1 MSELDKIVFD
11 PRNHRMCETR
21 YFEDFVVGEKFVLPS
36 RTMTDALFSAFQL
49 ASGDNHPVHYDV
61 EFCRARGMPHMLAH
75 GFQVVAQ
82 TCGGAGLF
90 AHMVED
96 SLKGFIE
103 QSSRFLGKVF
113 VGDTL
118 YATLQVESLAP
129 NRTTGVLVLKST
141 VHNQRGELVMDG
153 LQKYLL
159 SKRPADAALAH
170 VSGAAGA

>member
-1 MSELDKIVFD
+1 MTQEITFD
-11 PRNHRMCETR
+11 PRDHRMCPTR
-21 YFEDFVVGEKFVLPS
+21 YLEDFVVGEKFILPS
-36 RTMTDALFSAFQL
+36 RTMTDALFAAFQL

-61 EFCRARGMPHMLAH
+61 EYCRARGMPHMLAH
-75 GFQVVAQ
+75 GLQVLAQ
-82 TCGGAGLF
+82 TCGGAGMF

-103 QSSRFLGKVF
+103 QSSRFLGMVF

-118 YATLQVESLAP
+118 YVTLQVTEIVP
-129 NRTTGVLVLKST
+129 NRSTGVLTLKST

-159 SKRPADAALAH
+159 KKRPLAA
-170 VSGAAGA
+170 

>member
-1 MSELDKIVFD
+1 MNPDPTRFD
-11 PRNHRMCETR
+11 PRQHRMCPTR
-21 YFEDFVVGEKFVLPS
+21 YFEDFEIGEKFILPS
-36 RTMTDALFSAFQL
+36 RTMTDALFAAFQL

-61 EFCRARGMPHMLAH
+61 EYCRARGMPHMLAH

-103 QSSRFLGKVF
+103 QSSRFLGMVF

-118 YATLQVESLAP
+118 YATLAVCELVP
-129 NRTTGVLVLKST
+129 NRSTGVLTLKST

-159 SKRPADAALAH
+159 RKRPA
-170 VSGAAGA
+170 

>member
-1 MSELDKIVFD
+1 MTQETTFD
-11 PRNHRMCETR
+11 PRNHRMCPTR
-21 YFEDFVVGEKFVLPS
+21 YLEDFTVGEKFILPS
-36 RTMTDALFSAFQL
+36 RTMTDALFAAFQL

-61 EFCRARGMPHMLAH
+61 EYCRARGMPNMLAH
-75 GFQVVAQ
+75 GFQVLAQ
-82 TCGGAGLF
+82 TCGGAGMF

-103 QSSRFLGKVF
+103 QSSRFLGMVF

-118 YATLQVESLAP
+118 YVTLQVTDIVP
-129 NRTTGVLVLKST
+129 NRSTGVLTLKST

-159 SKRPADAALAH
+159 KKRPLAA
-170 VSGAAGA
+170 

>member
-1 MSELDKIVFD
+1 MNTDAAGFN
-11 PRNHRMCETR
+11 PREHRMCPTR
-21 YFEDFVVGEKFVLPS
+21 YFEDFEMGEKFVLPS
-36 RTMTDALFSAFQL
+36 RTMTDALFAAFQL

-61 EFCRARGMPHMLAH
+61 EYCRARGMPQMLAH

-103 QSSRFLGKVF
+103 QSSRFLGMVF

-118 YATLQVESLAP
+118 YATLAVCELVP
-129 NRTTGVLVLKST
+129 NRSTGVLTLKST

-159 SKRPADAALAH
+159 RKRPA
-170 VSGAAGA
+170 